1 MEKEKNSIERQKY
14 QMTQKGFE
22 GVIKAIEKIK
32 FDNKVMVDNKELTE
46 ILKLLVE
53 ESKKPVEIK
62 LTLE

>member
-1 MEKEKNSIERQKY
+1 
-14 QMTQKGFE
+14 MTQKGFE

-32 FDNKVMVDNKELTE
+32 MENHVMVDNKELTE

-53 ESKKPVEIK
+53 ESKKPVEVK

>member
-1 MEKEKNSIERQKY
+1 MDKEKNSIERQKY

-32 FDNKVMVDNKELTE
+32 MENHVMVDNKELTE

-53 ESKKPVEIK
+53 ESKKPVEVK